1 MAANKKVVI
10 LGLDGLE
17 PKLLEKYI
25 SQGELPNFQKLSDSY
40 YSKLATSNPPQ
51 SPVAWSNF
59 ITNNT
64 PKDHQVFD
72 FITRD
77 PQNLLP
83 HLTFS
88 HALNKQNPIKATPFW
103 EKSLSQD
110 IPTQVL
116 FLPNTFPLPKL
127 NKNKDLLTLISGMG
141 TPGLDGTESTCHFY
155 STDKEHLPQEARSHL
170 IHIEDQQTI
179 DTHIKGPRKQTTKGT
194 QFITIPLKLKSQK
207 DHLRIQVQDQEITLK
222 PDQLSDWIE
231 LKFSL
236 NFLKKLHGTAHFYLK
251 SLHPLQLYLSPIN
264 FHPQNP
270 PFPISQPRNLS
281 SQLTDNFDFYS
292 TLGLPNDTWAL
303 EHDFITPKIFLKI
316 AHQIIDK
323 REQIFL
329 QQLKNFSGGLF
340 VSYFNT
346 PDPIQHMFWK
356 NKNTEGDPH
365 QSAIKDVYKRLDQ
378 TLGKFQKH
386 LKKNDLFIVLSDHG
400 FGPLNYHVNLNNLLI
415 ENNLLT
421 LKKNKKTNDLLQNT
435 NWKKT
440 KAYALGF
447 NSIYLNLKNREKHGV
462 VTSKQEPQVTKKI
475 IKILENLSFQGE
487 SVINHVYTKKE
498 LNISNLN
505 NAPDLIV
512 GYKKGF
518 RASWET
524 AVGDLG
530 ERVLTKNN
538 QKWSG
543 DHLFDGQ
550 LVPGILLSNQKLK
563 IKNPKI
569 SDITTLGLRYLK

>member
-1 MAANKKVVI
+1 MASNKKVVI

-25 SQGELPNFQKLSDSY
+25 SQGELPNFQKLSNSY

-59 ITNNT
+59 ITNTT
-64 PKDHQVFD
+64 PNNHQVFD

-77 PQNLLP
+77 PQKLLP

-88 HALNKQNPIKATPFW
+88 HALNRQNPIKATPFW
-103 EKSLSQD
+103 EKSLSQN

-116 FLPNTFPLPKL
+116 FLPNTFPLPKID
-127 NKNKDLLTLISGMG
+127 KNKDLLTLISGMG

-155 STDKEHLPQEARSHL
+155 STDKKNLPQEARSHL
-170 IHIEDQQTI
+170 IHLDDQKNIQTNI
-179 DTHIKGPRKQTTKGT
+179 RGPRKKTTQGT
-194 QFITIPLKLKSQK
+194 QFINIPLKLELKKNQL
-207 DHLRIQVQDQEITLK
+207 HIQVQDQKITLK
-222 PDQLSDWIE
+222 PDQLSDWID

-236 NFLKKLHGTAHFYLK
+236 NFIKKLHGTAYFYLK
-251 SLHPLQLYLSPIN
+251 SLDPLQLYLSPIN
-264 FHPQNP
+264 FHPKKP
-270 PFPISQPRNLS
+270 PFPISQPRNIS
-281 SQLTDNFDFYS
+281 SKLANKFDTFS

-303 EHDFITPKIFLKI
+303 EHDFISPTTFLKI

-329 QQLKNFSGGLF
+329 HQLKNFSNGLF

-356 NKNTEGDPH
+356 NKNNDNDPH
-365 QSAIKDVYKRLDQ
+365 QSAIKDVYKRLDK
-378 TLGKFQKH
+378 TLGKFKKH
-386 LKKNDLFIVLSDHG
+386 LNEDDLFIVLSDHG

-421 LKKNKKTNDLLQNT
+421 LKDNKKGNDLLQNT
-435 NWKKT
+435 NWEKT

-447 NSIYLNLKNREKHGV
+447 NSIYLNLKNREKNGT
-462 VTSKQEPQVTKKI
+462 VTSKQEPEITKRI
-475 IKILENLSFQGE
+475 INILENLSFQGE
-487 SVINHVYTKKE
+487 SVINHIYTKKE

-524 AVGDLG
+524 AVGDIG
-530 ERVLTKNN
+530 KRVLTKNN

-550 LVPGILLSNQKLK
+550 LVPGILLSNQPLK
-563 IKNPKI
+563 IKDPKI
-569 SDITTLGLRYLK
+569 SDITTLGLKHLQ

>member
-1 MAANKKVVI
+1 MVSNKKVII

-17 PKLLEKYI
+17 PKLLETYI
-25 SQGELPNFQKLSDSY
+25 SQGELPNFQKLSNSY
-40 YSKLATSNPPQ
+40 YSKLTTSNPPQ

-59 ITNNT
+59 ITNTT

-77 PQNLLP
+77 PQKLLP

-88 HALNKQNPIKATPFW
+88 HALNKQNPMQTTPFW
-103 EKSLSQD
+103 EKSLSQN

-116 FLPNTFPLPKL
+116 FLPNTFPLPKI
-127 NKNKDLLTLISGMG
+127 NKNKNLLTLISGMG

-155 STDKEHLPQEARSHL
+155 STDKDKLPKEARSHL
-170 IHIEDQQTI
+170 IHLKDKANIQTI
-179 DTHIKGPRKQTTKGT
+179 VRGPRQKTNQGTSFTTT
-194 QFITIPLKLKSQK
+194 PLKLNITENK
-207 DHLRIQVQDQEITLK
+207 LEITIQNQSLTLK
-222 PDQLSDWIE
+222 ENQLSDWIE
-231 LKFSL
+231 INFSL
-236 NFLKKLHGTAHFYLK
+236 SFFRKLHGVAHFYLK
-251 SLHPLQLYLSPIN
+251 SLDPLQLYLSPIN
-264 FHPQNP
+264 FHPKKP
-270 PFPISQPRNLS
+270 PFPISYPKSLS
-281 SQLTDNFDFYS
+281 SKLADQFNLYS

-303 EHDFITPKIFLKI
+303 EHDFITPTTFLKI
-316 AHQIIDK
+316 AHQIIDT
-323 REQIFL
+323 REKIFL
-329 QQLKNFSGGLF
+329 QRLKNFEQGLF
-340 VSYFNT
+340 VTYFNT

-356 NKNTEGDPH
+356 NMNAENDPH
-365 QSAIKDVYKRLDQ
+365 QSAIKNVYKRLDK
-378 TLGKFQKH
+378 TIGKFLKH
-386 LKKNDLFIVLSDHG
+386 LSKDDLLIVLSDHG
-400 FGPLNYHVNLNNLLI
+400 FGPLDYHVNLNNLLV

-421 LKKNKKTNDLLQNT
+421 LKNNKKSNDLLQNT

-447 NSIYLNLKNREKHGV
+447 NSIYLNLKNREKHGI
-462 VTSKQEPQVTKKI
+462 VTSKQEPKITKDI
-475 IKILENLSFQGE
+475 INILENLSFQGQN
-487 SVINHVYTKKE
+487 VINHIYTKKE
-498 LNISNLN
+498 LGISNLN

-550 LVPGILLSNQKLK
+550 LVPGILLSNQKLQ

-569 SDITTLGLRYLK
+569 SDITTLGLKHLQ